1 MVCEG
6 QKICGDAVYK
16 DKVKKKSI
24 ARPVLEIEKSVL
36 VQKGVEFQVKMK
48 WNENIKFFKKC
59 AHQKENGTLYV
70 VL

>member
-36 VQKGVEFQVKMK
+36 GQNGVEFQVKIIEWPK
-48 WNENIKFFKKC
+48 
-59 AHQKENGTLYV
+59 Q
-70 VL
+70 